1 MRQGQ
6 KVENITVEV
15 PCFLKKLREFG
26 SLWIRS
32 FAATVWL
39 AAWHFAIYLTYFH
52 LTNTCWDTF
61 CS

>member
-32 FAATVWL
+32 FAATVRYGL
-39 AAWHFAIYLTYFH
+39 RLGILPFI
-52 LTNTCWDTF
+52 
-61 CS
+61 